1 MEHFMFPKTST
12 GIVVIEGCID
22 YWQIEFLEMQ
32 FLWKTYFIH
41 SILYFS
47 SIQFYKLFLNS
58 RSDICFLS
66 ETFALSI
73 AL

>member
-32 FLWKTYFIH
+32 FLWKTYFITQH
-41 SILYFS
+41 TV
-47 SIQFYKLFLNS
+47 LFINPVL
-58 RSDICFLS
+58 
-66 ETFALSI
+66 
-73 AL
+73 